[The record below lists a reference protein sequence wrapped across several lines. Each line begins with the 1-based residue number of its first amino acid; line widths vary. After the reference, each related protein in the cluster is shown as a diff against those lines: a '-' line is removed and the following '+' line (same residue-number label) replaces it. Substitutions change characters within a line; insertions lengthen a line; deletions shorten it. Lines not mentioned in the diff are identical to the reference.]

1 VVALLDGDDGSII
14 QQVPIPD
21 LSNPWPSWHGFYG
34 AAVDADNNVWLSQL
48 QGANPQPGWLV
59 RVNHDDFTYDAFEVP
74 GEGGYGMTVTSE
86 GYVWLCGRETRRF
99 NPQTEQWTSVPLLN
113 GDVHTGGC
121 MGDGNGVLYRGGY
134 AQIHGIDTTT
144 MQVVRTLD
152 VGQPGDDLIWGVAID
167 FDGFVWGVP
176 RNGTRAYKVDPNN
189 NQIVNTVNG
198 LVAAYTYSDM
208 TGFALLNI
216 SPG

>member
-1 VVALLDGDDGSII
+1 
-14 QQVPIPD
+14 
-21 LSNPWPSWHGFYG
+21 
-34 AAVDADNNVWLSQL
+34 
-48 QGANPQPGWLV
+48 
-59 RVNHDDFTYDAFEVP
+59 
-74 GEGGYGMTVTSE
+74 
-86 GYVWLCGRETRRF
+86 VWLCGRETRRF